1 MISACGCCHPLLPKT
16 LRQRIL
22 SKLFRTRK
30 GDDLGATYSH
40 YFDRERKFAAAAKI
54 TRRFSIKE
62 NIVMVGG
69 SWTMATLIEHEIKP
83 KSNLTI
89 STVFNA
95 NPLTR
100 FQELDWFYP
109 SCSESPSFFSFVQLM
124 QFWYLITFC
133 WCSARKANMDSLLLQ
148 EAKGYPK
155 VLDSSLILKCLQEV
169 LPSFIHLV
177 CKLSCRVLYGSFLCF
192 VSCFL
197 LSHHIVF
204 LLFLRLPCC
213 LTDPAFLLQ
222 VTALIIWVCNSSW
235 SITWISPIAPTQIYT
250 QFWKFLLFNIL

>member
-1 MISACGCCHPLLPKT
+1 MSWDKKTCSVSALIEISTVNRIRIIKQSIWFYWQLISLLCMISACGCCHPLLPKT

-62 NIVMVGG
+62 SIVMVGG

-95 NPLTR
+95 KS
-100 FQELDWFYP
+100 LDTFPGIGLILSLVLWK
-109 SCSESPSFFSFVQLM
+109 FFILPFCPVDAV
-124 QFWYLITFC
+124 LIPHY
-133 WCSARKANMDSLLLQ
+133 LLLVLCK
-148 EAKGYPK
+148 KGQHGFTAFTRSKGVP
-155 VLDSSLILKCLQEV
+155 
-169 LPSFIHLV
+169 
-177 CKLSCRVLYGSFLCF
+177 
-192 VSCFL
+192 
-197 LSHHIVF
+197 
-204 LLFLRLPCC
+204 LR
-213 LTDPAFLLQ
+213 
-222 VTALIIWVCNSSW
+222 S
-235 SITWISPIAPTQIYT
+235 
-250 QFWKFLLFNIL
+250 

>member
-1 MISACGCCHPLLPKT
+1 MSGDKKTCSVSALIEISTVNRIRIIKQSIWFYWQLISLLCMISACGCCHPLLPKT

-62 NIVMVGG
+62 SIVMVGG

-95 NPLTR
+95 KS
-100 FQELDWFYP
+100 LDTFPGIGLILSLVLWK
-109 SCSESPSFFSFVQLM
+109 SSFFSFVQLM

-148 EAKGYPK
+148 EAKGYP
-155 VLDSSLILKCLQEV
+155 
-169 LPSFIHLV
+169 
-177 CKLSCRVLYGSFLCF
+177 
-192 VSCFL
+192 
-197 LSHHIVF
+197 
-204 LLFLRLPCC
+204 
-213 LTDPAFLLQ
+213 
-222 VTALIIWVCNSSW
+222 
-235 SITWISPIAPTQIYT
+235 
-250 QFWKFLLFNIL
+250 

>member
-62 NIVMVGG
+62 NTVMVGG
-69 SWTMATLIEHEIKP
+69 SWTKDHRTTIKSRFDNLGNLATLIEHEIKP

-95 NPLTR
+95 KS
-100 FQELDWFYP
+100 LD
-109 SCSESPSFFSFVQLM
+109 
-124 QFWYLITFC
+124 TFP
-133 WCSARKANMDSLLLQ
+133 
-148 EAKGYPK
+148 GIG
-155 VLDSSLILKCLQEV
+155 LILSLV
-169 LPSFIHLV
+169 L
-177 CKLSCRVLYGSFLCF
+177 
-192 VSCFL
+192 
-197 LSHHIVF
+197 
-204 LLFLRLPCC
+204 
-213 LTDPAFLLQ
+213 
-222 VTALIIWVCNSSW
+222 
-235 SITWISPIAPTQIYT
+235 
-250 QFWKFLLFNIL
+250 